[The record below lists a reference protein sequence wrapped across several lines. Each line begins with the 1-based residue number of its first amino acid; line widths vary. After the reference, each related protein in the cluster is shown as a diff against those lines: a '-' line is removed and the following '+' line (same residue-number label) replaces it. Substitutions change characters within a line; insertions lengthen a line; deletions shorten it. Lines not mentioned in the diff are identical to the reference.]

1 MCDAE
6 YSFFIMDKRTSR
18 IEHSRFS
25 ELSLGHLEKTRCVCY
40 DRDTK
45 KENHRRAATP
55 SQDNGITAYRVKV
68 GRLFLF
74 YGNNVA
80 SDENND

>member
-1 MCDAE
+1 
-6 YSFFIMDKRTSR
+6 MDKRTSR
-18 IEHSRFS
+18 GEHCHFS
-25 ELSLGHLEKTRCVCY
+25 ESSLEYLEKTRCVCY

-45 KENHRRAATP
+45 KENHCRAATP

>member
-18 IEHSRFS
+18 GEHCHFS
-25 ELSLGHLEKTRCVCY
+25 ESSLEYLEKTRCVCY

-55 SQDNGITAYRVKV
+55 SQDNGITAYRVESRAV
-68 GRLFLF
+68 ISFLWQ
-74 YGNNVA
+74 
-80 SDENND
+80 SLSQ